1 MNSPLIC
8 QRCQKEIKPQENFIE
23 VIEWNNKK
31 VIKKNYMHKSCWE
44 LLMDMKNTTRQALG
58 MAKGLM
64 NKMGLESKQEYVI

>member
-1 MNSPLIC
+1 MNSILLC
-8 QRCQKEIKPQENFIE
+8 QKCQKEIKPQENFIE

-31 VIKKNYMHKSCWE
+31 VIKKNYMHKSCWD

-64 NKMGLESKQEYVI
+64 TKIGLEPKQEYVI